1 MSYIESE
8 ISRII
13 EIAEADGIEISEERA
28 FDYLI
33 CSLVCYNSINYKENW
48 NKLKSQNIT
57 DGSRDG
63 GIDFVYFDDDN
74 GKVIIGQNKYSNN
87 CDVNSVCAEIEKITS
102 TIKSLYN
109 GATTEFSRDMK
120 SKVFN
125 ALDSLNEENDGNIEV
140 VFSSLSN
147 FDQIKVRDR
156 IRDKNIFSDLIFYDL
171 DDIEKAIE
179 DLQKDLNVVSEFSF
193 DIDKSKN
200 ILNYRSDKYEGSVF
214 NISAVSLKSAF
225 DRFETSGLFNLNI
238 RRYVK
243 AKNVDEAIKSTIL
256 NEKDD
261 FWFKNNGLTIAC
273 QDYRFD
279 GNTVKMYNFS
289 IVNGGQTTTLISK
302 NLKDNSRDFYV
313 LCKIVK
319 STEELNNEDTM
330 RFYNEIAET
339 TNSQK
344 PIQPRDLKSNSPEMI
359 LLQKILLKRG
369 YFLEIK
375 RGISAP
381 KKFKEKKLKNDDLA
395 QLYYS
400 FVIQKPG
407 TARSNKKSLFS
418 NNSHYKRIFYQ
429 QYGKNPEKI
438 DFIVDLI
445 QLNKRVDETIKKFE
459 DGYSKNALNLEEM
472 NVLSNAKLCIIA
484 LIGFIYRVVNQ
495 DFDVRNQSVEND
507 LDQFEYGY
515 FISNYHGDDIDEK
528 IEDLLYELI
537 VHINDLYETEY
548 DNQRVT
554 SISNFLKTDKM
565 YQQVIL
571 EKFIIN
577 LRKGKNLDRLIEE
590 YGVLFKR

>member
-1 MSYIESE
+1 
-8 ISRII
+8 
-13 EIAEADGIEISEERA
+13 
-28 FDYLI
+28 
-33 CSLVCYNSINYKENW
+33 
-48 NKLKSQNIT
+48 
-57 DGSRDG
+57 
-63 GIDFVYFDDDN
+63 
-74 GKVIIGQNKYSNN
+74 
-87 CDVNSVCAEIEKITS
+87 
-102 TIKSLYN
+102 
-109 GATTEFSRDMK
+109 
-120 SKVFN
+120 
-125 ALDSLNEENDGNIEV
+125 
-140 VFSSLSN
+140 
-147 FDQIKVRDR
+147 
-156 IRDKNIFSDLIFYDL
+156 
-171 DDIEKAIE
+171 
-179 DLQKDLNVVSEFSF
+179 
-193 DIDKSKN
+193 
-200 ILNYRSDKYEGSVF
+200 
-214 NISAVSLKSAF
+214 
-225 DRFETSGLFNLNI
+225 
-238 RRYVK
+238 
-243 AKNVDEAIKSTIL
+243 
-256 NEKDD
+256 
-261 FWFKNNGLTIAC
+261 
-273 QDYRFD
+273 
-279 GNTVKMYNFS
+279 
-289 IVNGGQTTTLISK
+289 
-302 NLKDNSRDFYV
+302 
-313 LCKIVK
+313 
-319 STEELNNEDTM
+319 
-330 RFYNEIAET
+330 
-339 TNSQK
+339 
-344 PIQPRDLKSNSPEMI
+344 MI

-495 DFDVRNQSVEND
+495 DLRNQSVEND

>member
-1 MSYIESE
+1 MINLSYIESE
-8 ISRII
+8 ISKII
-13 EIAEADGIEISEERA
+13 EIADSKGDEISEERA

-33 CSLVCYNSINYKENW
+33 CSLFCYNSIDYRENW
-48 NKLKSQNIT
+48 NKLTSQNIT

-87 CDVNSVCAEIEKITS
+87 CDVNSVCAEIEKIIS
-102 TIKSLYN
+102 TIKAFYI

-120 SKVFN
+120 KKVLN
-125 ALDSLNEENDGNIEV
+125 VLDRLNEENEGNIEV
-140 VFSSLSN
+140 IFSSLSN

-156 IRDKNIFSDLIFYDL
+156 VRDKNIFSDLIFYDVS
-171 DDIEKAIE
+171 DIEKVIE
-179 DLQKDLNVVSEFSF
+179 DLQKELNVVSEFSF

-214 NISAVSLKSAF
+214 NISAVSLKNAF

-243 AKNVDEAIKSTIL
+243 AKNVDEAIKNTIL
-256 NEKDD
+256 HEKDD

-302 NLKDNSRDFYV
+302 NLKDNSKDFYV

-319 STEELNNEDTM
+319 STEKLDNKETM

-359 LLQKILLKRG
+359 ALQKLLLERD

-381 KKFKEKKLKNDDLA
+381 KKFKDKKLKNDDLA

-407 TARSNKKSLFS
+407 TARSNKKSLF
-418 NNSHYKRIFYQ
+418 YQ
-429 QYGKNPEKI
+429 QYGKHPHKI
-438 DFIVDLI
+438 DFLVDLI
-445 QLNKRVDETIKKFE
+445 QLNKRVDETIKRFE
-459 DGYSKNALNLEEM
+459 DGYSKNALSVEEM

-484 LIGFIYRVVNQ
+484 LIGFIYRVVNE
-495 DFDVRNQSVEND
+495 DFDVRNQSIEKD
-507 LDQFEYGY
+507 LDPFEYGY
-515 FISNYHGDDIDEK
+515 FISNYHDDDIDEK
-528 IEDLLYELI
+528 IEDLLYDLI
-537 VHINDLYETEY
+537 VHINDLYESEY
-548 DNQRVT
+548 EKQRVT

-577 LRKGKNLDRLIEE
+577 LRRGKNLEKLIEE
-590 YGVLFKR
+590 YGDLFRRK